1 MFREYYVPKTT
12 QDCLE
17 AASAFGDGAY
27 YLAGGTDLVVKM
39 RSGALSPEAVIDL
52 SHVDGLDKITQ
63 TDKETLIGAMHRLTP
78 LSRLATV
85 KGVEVICRAA
95 GHVSSIQ
102 VRNMATIG
110 GNTCNASP
118 SADTVPALI
127 VMDAQAVVAG
137 PKGTRRIPLAEFFA
151 GPGRTS
157 MEKGELLT
165 AFAIPREDDITEADY
180 QKFSIRGD
188 SDIAIIGAA
197 TRVSVDADGTITKA
211 RVALGAVAATPIRAH
226 KAEEILTGQKL
237 SAELVAEA
245 AKAAAEEARPIS
257 DQRAAREYRIKM
269 VRVHIAVALKNC
281 MNRIA
286 GSVRA

>member
-12 QDCLE
+12 GQCLE
-17 AASAFGDGAY
+17 AAKAYGDEAY

-39 RSGALSPEAVIDL
+39 RSGAVSPKAVIDL
-52 SHVDGLDKITQ
+52 SGVDGLDKIIQ
-63 TDKETLIGAMHRLTP
+63 TDTEMLIGAMCRLTP
-78 LSRLATV
+78 LSKLAQA
-85 KGVEVICRAA
+85 KGIDVICRAA

-137 PKGTRRIPLAEFFA
+137 FAGTRRIPLADFFA
-151 GPGRTS
+151 GPGRTC

-165 AFAIPREDDITEADY
+165 AFAVPREKDITEADY

-188 SDIAIIGAA
+188 SDIAIIGAGA
-197 TRVSVDADGTITKA
+197 RISVGSGGVITKA
-211 RVALGAVAATPIRAH
+211 RVALGAVAATPIRAY
-226 KAEEILTGQKL
+226 KAEEMLTGQKL
-237 SAELVAEA
+237 SEELVAEA
-245 AKAAAEEARPIS
+245 AKAAAEEARPIT
-257 DQRAAREYRIKM
+257 DQRATKQYRIKM
-269 VRVHIAVALKNC
+269 VRIHTAMALKNC
-281 MNRIA
+281 MDRIA
-286 GSVRA
+286 GNVRT